1 MSEITEEMKG
11 SADKSIK
18 ESVAEE
24 EENCDW
30 RLYFLITFL
39 ANH

>member
-24 EENCDW
+24 ENCDW
-30 RLYFLITFL
+30 RVYFLRTFL